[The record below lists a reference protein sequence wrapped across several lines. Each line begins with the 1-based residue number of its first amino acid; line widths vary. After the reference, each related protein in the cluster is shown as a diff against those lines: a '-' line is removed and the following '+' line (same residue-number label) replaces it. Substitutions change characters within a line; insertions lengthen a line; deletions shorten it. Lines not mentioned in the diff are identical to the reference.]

1 MKIRLLFAWYDL
13 WIGVFWDRKTRRLY
27 VLPLPCV
34 GIVVEGMTRMNQEM
48 NNATKLTSILRENAR
63 ATMAL
68 AKTCGNDVAD
78 FLKKLAEQDL
88 KRAEAL
94 ERGDPDPIAS
104 HQKES

>member
-1 MKIRLLFAWYDL
+1 
-13 WIGVFWDRKTRRLY
+13 
-27 VLPLPCV
+27 
-34 GIVVEGMTRMNQEM
+34 MTRMNQEM

-104 HQKES
+104 HQKGESRG